1 MNFLVLALNLEGK
14 KLEERRVYLK
24 DNFAPFARALH
35 FLESVYLV
43 NSVVMKA
50 GFAERI
56 FMLAF
61 AQENFFLS
69 LFCLDL
75 AFANLAFFYFG
86 ST

>member
-1 MNFLVLALNLEGK
+1 MNFLVFILNFQGK

-35 FLESVYLV
+35 FFECVYLV
-43 NSVVMKA
+43 DSIVMKA

-61 AQENFFLS
+61 AQENLFLS